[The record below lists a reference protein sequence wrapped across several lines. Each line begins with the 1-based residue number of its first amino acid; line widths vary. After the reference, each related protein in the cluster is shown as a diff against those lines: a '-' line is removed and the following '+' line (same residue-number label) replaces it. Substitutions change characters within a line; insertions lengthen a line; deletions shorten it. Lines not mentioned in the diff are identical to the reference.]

1 MYTMKLWTAAR
12 IKASKG
18 GCKIPCVTAYDFAF
32 ARLADEAGIPLL
44 LVGDSLGM
52 AMLGY
57 ASTLPVTMETM
68 LLHTASVARAA
79 AHALV
84 VADMPFLSYQ
94 ISIEDGMR
102 NAGRFLQEAGADAVK
117 IEGGAFRAD
126 LVSALTLNGIPVLGH
141 IGLTP
146 QSVNV
151 TGGYKV
157 QGRTREAGE
166 QLVADAREL
175 AESGAFAI
183 VLECVPPDVAAA
195 VTAASPVP
203 VIGIGAGPA
212 CDGQVLVMHDL
223 LGLSQGAPPKFV
235 KPYADLAK
243 AVDEAFR
250 AYAADV
256 QSGAYPAQEHCY
268 APSELSAP

>member
-1 MYTMKLWTAAR
+1 
-12 IKASKG
+12 
-18 GCKIPCVTAYDFAF
+18 
-32 ARLADEAGIPLL
+32 
-44 LVGDSLGM
+44 
-52 AMLGY
+52 
-57 ASTLPVTMETM
+57 
-68 LLHTASVARAA
+68 
-79 AHALV
+79 
-84 VADMPFLSYQ
+84 
-94 ISIEDGMR
+94 MR